1 MAIKGPLSGY
11 RVLDMTQFESG
22 TVCTETLAWLGAEVL
37 KVERP
42 GKGELGRY
50 SQAEPGVDTYGF
62 LVMNMNK
69 KSITCN
75 AKDPKGLQL
84 LKELLAKSDVVVE
97 NMGPGSMNKLG
108 LSYEACKEI
117 NPTIIYASLKGFAQ
131 NGPYKDYPAFDPIA
145 THTGVLVS
153 ATGLPDQ
160 PIKAG
165 VSVADSGT
173 GMTLALSIIAALLQR
188 EREGIGQRVDVAMQ
202 DFMIGLSR
210 SQWEPYYNNGKVPNR
225 RVANGMPLEDVAPSD
240 TYPCKPFGKNDYV
253 HIYCSRAPGSK
264 QWDNLCEAIG
274 RPDLKQDVC
283 PEMATP
289 RLRFQ
294 NKDICDNAIRDWLKN
309 YTKHEAMDI
318 LCKADIPAG
327 ALLDVDDITNDP
339 QYLER
344 GMIVEIDHPQRGK
357 VKLPGFA
364 PKLSAV
370 QVEYECSP
378 ELGGSNEEVYG
389 GLLGYSAEQLAELK
403 ANRVI

>member
-1 MAIKGPLSGY
+1 MACKGPLSGY

-42 GKGELGRY
+42 VKGELGRY
-50 SQAEPGVDTYGF
+50 SQANPGVDTYGF

-75 AKDPKGLQL
+75 AKSPEGLT
-84 LKELLAKSDVVVE
+84 
-97 NMGPGSMNKLG
+97 
-108 LSYEACKEI
+108 YEACKEI
-117 NPTIIYASLKGFAQ
+117 NPKIIYASLKGFAQ
-131 NGPYKDYPAFDPIA
+131 DGPYKDYPTFDPIA
-145 THTGVLVS
+145 THTGVMVS

-160 PIKAG
+160 PIKCG
-165 VSVADSGT
+165 ISVADSGT
-173 GMTLALSIIAALLQR
+173 GITLAMSIIAALLQR

-225 RVANGMPLEDVAPSD
+225 RVGNGMPLEDVAPSD

-253 HIYCSRAPGSK
+253 HIYCSRHPGSK
-264 QWDNLCEAIG
+264 QWDNLCDVIG

-289 RLRFQ
+289 RSRYEHR
-294 NKDICDNAIRDWLKN
+294 DICDGAIKDWLKD
-309 YTKHEAMDI
+309 YDKFTAMDI

-327 ALLDVDDITNDP
+327 ALLSVDDITNDP
-339 QYLER
+339 QYYER
-344 GMIVEIDHPQRGK
+344 GLMVEVDHPQRGK

-364 PKLSAV
+364 PKMSEV
-370 QVEYECSP
+370 KVEYECSP

-389 GLLGYSAEQLAELK
+389 GLLGLTEEQLADLK
-403 ANRVI
+403 AKKVI